1 MDATTFVAVLRHRG
15 IRLRLEGE
23 RLIVSP
29 AALLTTDEADWI
41 RAHKPAIVARLVA
54 QNIPRTIVPLR
65 THCVSCGAPLAEGS
79 MLRCPGCVDVAYEER
94 DQRRRAEGR
103 APP

>member
-1 MDATTFVAVLRHRG
+1 MDIQTILADLRRRG

-29 AALLTTDEADWI
+29 TALLTSDEADWI
-41 RAHKPAIVARLVA
+41 RANKPAIVALLA
-54 QNIPRTIVPLR
+54 AHDIPRPTVPLR
-65 THCVSCGAPLAEGS
+65 THCLTCGAALGPGS
-79 MLRCPGCVDVAYEER
+79 MLRCPDCVAAAYHRR